1 MTRVCELR
9 KALAAL
15 PKAELSLATRDG
27 VFEFDKHSSAPVRRH
42 TIKLKG

>member
-9 KALAAL
+9 KALTASPKAAL
-15 PKAELSLATRDG
+15 NLATRDE